1 MQQVT
6 RSNGTGL
13 SHSILNLSA
22 LVSVLSAEERA
33 VFDRI
38 IHVSESTGYLEAP
51 DAMRPWIEKLFG
63 SVEAVERQSI
73 VKTTNLVTMEGTL
86 FNALRAS
93 RPFESRHS
101 EDLDA
106 IVNSGTG
113 DPFCVP
119 LEGTP
124 EDVFGRVRGQH
135 AITASNV
142 AKYDAFHGVVIF
154 DHHNPLQFDEASIS
168 DAIDVGLEWGR
179 QAFEADPA
187 ARYLFFMWNCLWKS
201 GASILH
207 GHAQVAAT
215 RDMHYAKVEELR
227 RQALAYRAE
236 HGTSYFDDLIAAHR
250 SVGLVSDLGDT
261 AIVTSLT
268 PIKEKETLLIAQTIT
283 PDLRKAIGHVL
294 DRFVHQLG
302 VTSFNLVIYMP
313 PMAEVAEDWSGFP
326 TMVRIVD
333 RGEPGNKTADMGAM
347 ELYASSV
354 VSSDPFRVADA
365 LRRPGLRY

>member
-1 MQQVT
+1 MLQMT

-13 SHSILNLSA
+13 SHSILDLSA
-22 LVSVLSAEERA
+22 LVGALGERERA

-38 IHVSESTGYLEAP
+38 IHVSESVGHLVPP
-51 DAMRPWIEKLFG
+51 DAMQPWIEKLFG
-63 SVEAVERQSI
+63 SVEAVETQAI
-73 VKTTNLVTMEGTL
+73 LKTTNLVTMEGTL

-93 RPFESRHS
+93 RPFESRQS

-154 DHHNPLQFDEASIS
+154 DNHNPLQFDEASIS

-179 QAFEADPA
+179 RALEADPA
-187 ARYLFFMWNCLWKS
+187 AKYLFFMWNCLWKS

-215 RDMHYAKVEELR
+215 RDMHYAKIESLR
-227 RQALAYRAE
+227 RQALAYRAY
-236 HGTSYFDDLIAAHR
+236 HGSSYFDDLIAAHDAL
-250 SVGLVSDLGDT
+250 GLVTQMGDT
-261 AIVTSLT
+261 AVVTSLT
-268 PIKEKETLLIAQTIT
+268 PIKEKETLLIAPSVT
-283 PDLRKAIGHVL
+283 PDLRHAIAHVL

-313 PMAEVAEDWSGFP
+313 PLTETPEDWSGFP

-333 RGEPGNKTADMGAM
+333 RGEPTNKTADIGAM
-347 ELYASSV
+347 ELYAASV

-365 LRRPGLRY
+365 LRA